1 MQTLLFLRNTLCPS
15 NKPPQPFPQYAVEV
29 LNVDGLDVFNPR
41 ITVYYSL
48 LFLEEFAHFIPYLHE
63 LTIIHVFNP
72 KIFWKSIHVVVVA
85 VGENLQLFFFLLLT
99 LLYSWSTE

>member
-1 MQTLLFLRNTLCPS
+1 MQTLLLLRNALCPS
-15 NKPPQPFPQYAVEV
+15 DEPPQPFPEYAVEV

-48 LFLEEFAHFIPYLHE
+48 LFLDEPAPFIPYLHE

-72 KIFWKSIHVVVVA
+72 KIVWKSIHIVVVA
-85 VGENLQLFFFLLLT
+85 VGENLNLFSFLWG
-99 LLYSWSTE
+99 SHSGAEVA